1 MHRLTFHHLKLL
13 PLTSGTVWLITLLAL
28 LIYWLAEGCPRY
40 PGQANPYVAFISDI
54 GAFRLQP
61 LFMTGGIISS
71 LTLTGTII
79 AVHLARRERRV
90 STQKPGDEQPRY
102 EKWVSI
108 LACLFDVAACPCRI
122 CITFFDN
129 HGHPSLHRRF
139 LFLALAGTALSCICT
154 AFVLWGEMWSG
165 PAKGNE
171 LLRRSCVFSNSL
183 LVSEVLL
190 GSTFTGLLWTGQF
203 KSGGFVEWV
212 MAFVFTFYF
221 WAFIGLLA
229 LPDEKRR
236 DVSEE
241 TPLLH

>member
-1 MHRLTFHHLKLL
+1 MHRLVFHHLKLL
-13 PLTSGTVWLITLLAL
+13 PLVSGAVWVTTLLAL
-28 LIYWLAEGCPRY
+28 LIYWLSEGRPRY

-61 LFMTGGIISS
+61 LFISGGVIAS
-71 LTLTGTII
+71 LTLTGTILS
-79 AVHLARRERRV
+79 VHVARRERRLA
-90 STQKPGDEQPRY
+90 TQRPGDEQPRY
-102 EKWVSI
+102 EKWVSV
-108 LACLFDVAACPCRI
+108 LACLFDGAACPCRI

-129 HGHPSLHRRF
+129 HGHSSLHRTF
-139 LFLALAGTALSCICT
+139 LFLGLAGTALSCICT
-154 AFVLWGEMWSG
+154 AFVLWSEMWKG

-183 LVSEVLL
+183 LIIELLL

-203 KSGGFVEWV
+203 KGAGFVEWV

-229 LPDEKRR
+229 
-236 DVSEE
+236 
-241 TPLLH
+241 

>member
-1 MHRLTFHHLKLL
+1 MPRLVFHHLKLL
-13 PLTSGTVWLITLLAL
+13 PLVTGTVWVITLLTL
-28 LIYWLAEGCPRY
+28 LIYWLAEGSPRY
-40 PGQANPYVAFISDI
+40 PGQVNPYVAFISDI

-61 LFMTGGIISS
+61 LFIAGGIITS
-71 LTLTGTII
+71 LTLTATII
-79 AVHLARRERRV
+79 SVHLARRERRLAA
-90 STQKPGDEQPRY
+90 QKPEDEQSRY

-122 CITFFDN
+122 CITLFDN
-129 HGHPSLHRRF
+129 HGHPSLHRTF
-139 LFLALAGTALSCICT
+139 LFLSLAGTALSCICT
-154 AFVLWGEMWSG
+154 AFVLWSEMWTG

-183 LVSEVLL
+183 LVLEVLL
-190 GSTFTGLLWTGQF
+190 GSIFAGLLWTGQF

-229 LPDEKRR
+229 
-236 DVSEE
+236 
-241 TPLLH
+241 